1 MVKIFWYVFLSM
13 IAILFFSTAAM
24 AIDTQDDWNM
34 ASQIIQSVQRPII
47 PEKDYAITDFGAI
60 GDGVTDVRPAIIKAI
75 DAASN
80 DGGGRVVIPA
90 GEWYCKGPIH
100 LKSNINLHV
109 SEGAHLLFSPDAKD
123 YLPVVLTKYGGLESI
138 IIRH

>member
-13 IAILFFSTAAM
+13 IAILFFPTAAM

-60 GDGVTDVRPAIIKAI
+60 DGVTDVRPAIIKAI

-80 DGGGRVVIPA
+80 DGGGRAVMYLPGSA
-90 GEWYCKGPIH
+90 L
-100 LKSNINLHV
+100 LKVQLFEKHINLHV
-109 SEGAHLLFSPDAKD
+109 SEGAHL
-123 YLPVVLTKYGGLESI
+123 I
-138 IIRH
+138 